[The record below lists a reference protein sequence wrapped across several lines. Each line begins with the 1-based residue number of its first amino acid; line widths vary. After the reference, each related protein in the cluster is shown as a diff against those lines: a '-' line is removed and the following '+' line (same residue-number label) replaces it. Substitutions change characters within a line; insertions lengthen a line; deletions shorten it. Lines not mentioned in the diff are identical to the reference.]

1 MNKSWHIP
9 RRTFLRGLGT
19 VVALPVLESML
30 PASGAAAAAG
40 TGKLPVRMAFVY
52 TPNGQDMQ
60 NWTPKTL
67 GTDYE
72 LTPTLEP
79 LKAHR
84 QDFAVVSGLAH
95 TKANGNGDGPGDH
108 ARANATFLT
117 GMQARKTA
125 GADIRVGVSVDQA
138 AAQKIGAQ
146 TKLPSLELGCDRG
159 RQAGSCDSGY
169 SCAYQFNFAWKSET
183 QPIPPEIDPRQ
194 AFERLFAAGS
204 KSEASEARAR
214 RDQYQKSVLDFVLQD
229 AKDLQARLGATDKRK
244 LEEYLG
250 AVRELEQ
257 RIERAEKF
265 AATLPDYSKPT
276 GIPTDYE
283 SHMRLMYDLM
293 ALAFQTDTTR
303 VATFLAAHDGSNRS
317 YAAIG
322 VNEGHHDLSHHG
334 LNQVKMEKIAKINK
348 FHATQ
353 FAYFLDR
360 LKSVK
365 EGDGTLLDRCMVV
378 YGSGIADGNAHAH
391 HDLPVIIAGRAGG
404 AIRTGVHREY
414 PRETPMA
421 NLYLAM
427 LEVMGAPTAK
437 LGDSTGK
444 ILDLASAVDSAPAE
458 IIERGYF
465 GRWRK

>member
-1 MNKSWHIP
+1 MSLHKSWHP

-19 VVALPVLESML
+19 IVALPVLESML
-30 PASGAAAAAG
+30 PASRAAAAG
-40 TGKLPVRMAFVY
+40 AGKLPVRMAFVY

-67 GTDYE
+67 GPDYE

-79 LKAHR
+79 LKAFR
-84 QDFAVVSGLAH
+84 KDFSVLSGLAH
-95 TKANGNGDGPGDH
+95 TKARANGDGPGDH

-125 GADIRVGVSVDQA
+125 GADIRVGVSVDQL
-138 AAQKIGAQ
+138 AAQKIGSQ

-169 SCAYQFNFAWKSET
+169 SCAYQFNFAWRSET

-204 KSEASEARAR
+204 KADASEARAR
-214 RDQYQKSVLDFVLQD
+214 REHYQKSVLDFVLED
-229 AKDLQARLGATDKRK
+229 AKALQSKLGATDRRK
-244 LEEYLG
+244 LDEYLG

-265 AATLPDYSKPT
+265 AAALPDYSKPS
-276 GIPTDYE
+276 GIPADYE

-293 ALAFQTDTTR
+293 TLAFQTDTTR

-334 LNQVKMEKIAKINK
+334 QNQLKMEKIAKINK
-348 FHATQ
+348 FHTTQ
-353 FAYFLDR
+353 FAYFLGK

-365 EGDGTLLDRCMVV
+365 EGDGTLLDRCAVV

-391 HDLPVIIAGRAGG
+391 HDLPVLVAGGAGG

-414 PRETPMA
+414 PIETPMA
-421 NLYLAM
+421 NLYLA
-427 LEVMGAPTAK
+427 LLDLMGAPAAK
-437 LGDSTGK
+437 LGDSTGS
-444 ILDLASAVDSAPAE
+444 IRDLASAVGDGPAE
-458 IIERGYF
+458 IIQRGFF